1 MKTAIQD
8 PRAAH
13 KAELLHVF
21 NTWRMQRLAT
31 FADSLS
37 PEDAEI
43 LLEGYQEQLDRE
55 YLEPRAD
62 AGALR
67 AVAL

>member
-1 MKTAIQD
+1 VENLITASHPGKVPD
-8 PRAAH
+8 CAPSREAR

-43 LLEGYQEQLDRE
+43 LLEGYQEQLE
-55 YLEPRAD
+55 KEI
-62 AGALR
+62 G
-67 AVAL
+67 V

>member
-1 MKTAIQD
+1 MDQSVTNRTTQTAPEAQT
-8 PRAAH
+8 RAAR

-43 LLEGYQEQLDRE
+43 LLEGYQEQLE
-55 YLEPRAD
+55 KECA
-62 AGALR
+62 A
-67 AVAL
+67 